1 MDELEKIYD
10 PKIVEKK
17 WYQFWQDHGFF
28 SADAKSSKP
37 KYSIPIPPPNVTG
50 SLHMGHA
57 LVDTIQDILIRYKR
71 MSGFEALWIPGTDH
85 AGISTQTVVERHLFA
100 KYGKRKRDFTR
111 EEFISHV
118 WEWKDIYQEK
128 ILHQIKQLGCSCDWS
143 RLRFTMDEA
152 SNLAVKTVFKKM
164 YDDGIIYRGNYLV
177 NWDPVA
183 QTAIADDEVEYEEKA
198 SFLWHFSYPL
208 ADDPTKSITIATTR
222 PETMLGDVAVAVH
235 PDDPRYAGFVG
246 QELLL
251 PIQNRRIP
259 IIKDLY
265 VDKEFGSGAVK
276 ITPAHDMNDY
286 EIGQRHNLEMINI
299 MNPDGTLNE
308 KGGKFKGLSMQE
320 ARIAIVK
327 EMQTLGFF
335 LKQEPHQL
343 RIGISYRSKAI
354 VEPYLSKQWFIRMGS
369 FKDKL
374 IEVVE
379 TKEVK
384 IVPPHWEKI
393 YFHWIHNLRDWCISR
408 QLWWGHRIPIWYH
421 KEDPEKMICH
431 IGEGSPGIDYIQ
443 DEDVLDTWF
452 SSALWPFSTLGWP
465 NKTDDLTAFFP
476 HSTLITGHDIL
487 FFWVARMIMMAEYI
501 EQKVPFK
508 EIFLHGLIYG
518 KSYWREDKEKNIA
531 YVTQEERLSYELGET
546 VPKDVFTKWEKM
558 SKSKG
563 NVIDPLEIIDEYGAD
578 AMRLAL
584 CFSVTHARQLDLDR
598 RRFEEFKNFA
608 NKFWNAAR
616 FIFLHLESLKISY
629 LEDGIEETILTL
641 DDKWILSRLGGVI
654 IQVNSLIENYDFDEV
669 AKKFYSFFWD
679 EFCAYYLEISKP
691 YLFGKKGTPEV
702 RKNKQILL
710 LSILMNVVRLLH
722 PIAPFITEELFF
734 KIKTK
739 FPFQGTVRDSLNSY
753 SKDFLQAL
761 KAKACIVAPYPR
773 WIDQRLISPKIEEEF
788 SFLSEVVYAIRNIR
802 SEMGVPPG
810 ILTDLYVEGNSHL
823 LQKNEEIITSLV
835 RVNNLQYQ
843 EPDAHLFVSKASVR
857 DIQISLP
864 LPKDLQ
870 EKECQRLE
878 KEIEKTIKQ
887 IEGIKQRLNNPSFA
901 EKAPKELVEAS
912 KKNLLEQQN
921 KVAEIKKLRSILK
934 GSD

>member
-17 WYQFWQDHGFF
+17 WYQFWQEHSFF

-71 MSGFEALWIPGTDH
+71 MCGFEALWIPGTDH

-276 ITPAHDMNDY
+276 ITPAHDINDY

-354 VEPYLSKQWFIRMGS
+354 VEPYLSKQWFIRMES

-379 TKEVK
+379 KKEVK

-465 NKTDDLTAFFP
+465 NKTDDLRAFFP

-487 FFWVARMIMMAEYI
+487 FFWVARMIMMAEYV
-501 EQKVPFK
+501 EQKIPFK

-518 KSYWREDKEKNIA
+518 KSYWKEDKEKYYRFEYTDYI
-531 YVTQEERLSYELGET
+531 
-546 VPKDVFTKWEKM
+546 FTKYNEL
-558 SKSKG
+558 
-563 NVIDPLEIIDEYGAD
+563 I
-578 AMRLAL
+578 
-584 CFSVTHARQLDLDR
+584 F
-598 RRFEEFKNFA
+598 FEQ
-608 NKFWNAAR
+608 
-616 FIFLHLESLKISY
+616 I
-629 LEDGIEETILTL
+629 
-641 DDKWILSRLGGVI
+641 
-654 IQVNSLIENYDFDEV
+654 
-669 AKKFYSFFWD
+669 
-679 EFCAYYLEISKP
+679 
-691 YLFGKKGTPEV
+691 
-702 RKNKQILL
+702 RK
-710 LSILMNVVRLLH
+710 
-722 PIAPFITEELFF
+722 
-734 KIKTK
+734 
-739 FPFQGTVRDSLNSY
+739 
-753 SKDFLQAL
+753 
-761 KAKACIVAPYPR
+761 
-773 WIDQRLISPKIEEEF
+773 
-788 SFLSEVVYAIRNIR
+788 
-802 SEMGVPPG
+802 
-810 ILTDLYVEGNSHL
+810 
-823 LQKNEEIITSLV
+823 LV
-835 RVNNLQYQ
+835 
-843 EPDAHLFVSKASVR
+843 
-857 DIQISLP
+857 
-864 LPKDLQ
+864 
-870 EKECQRLE
+870 
-878 KEIEKTIKQ
+878 
-887 IEGIKQRLNNPSFA
+887 
-901 EKAPKELVEAS
+901 
-912 KKNLLEQQN
+912 
-921 KVAEIKKLRSILK
+921 
-934 GSD
+934 